1 MTPSHHLPAVQAQPR
16 LSRADGTA
24 IRAVVV
30 DDEDSLTD
38 LLSMALR
45 YEGWDVR
52 LASDGS
58 QALSTIREFAPDIV
72 VLDIMM
78 PGLDGLSV
86 LSRLRADGIQT
97 PILFLTAKDSVD
109 DRIAGLTVGGDDYVT
124 KPFSLEELVARL
136 RALLR
141 RSTLT
146 VAGESSPIIEVGD
159 LTLDESTYEVSRA
172 GTPIELTATEFEL
185 LRYLMRNPRRVL
197 SRFQILD
204 RVWSYDF
211 GGKSSVV
218 EIYISY
224 LRKKV
229 DVLGPPMIQT
239 VRGVGY
245 MLRAPE

>member
-1 MTPSHHLPAVQAQPR
+1 MNQSLHLPAVQAQPR

-52 LASDGS
+52 LASDGR
-58 QALSTIREFAPDIV
+58 QALTTIREFRPDVI

-78 PGLDGLSV
+78 PDLDGLSV
-86 LSRLRADGIQT
+86 LSRLRADGIHT
-97 PILFLTAKDSVD
+97 PVLFLTAKDSIE

-141 RSTLT
+141 RSAITISGDADP
-146 VAGESSPIIEVGD
+146 VIEVGD
-159 LTLDESTYEVSRA
+159 LSLDESTYEVARA
-172 GTPIELTATEFEL
+172 GTRVELTATEFEL

-197 SRFQILD
+197 SRAQILD

-211 GGKSSVV
+211 GGRASVV

-224 LRKKV
+224 LRKKI
-229 DVLGPPMIQT
+229 DTLGPPMIQT

-245 MLRAPE
+245 MLRTPE